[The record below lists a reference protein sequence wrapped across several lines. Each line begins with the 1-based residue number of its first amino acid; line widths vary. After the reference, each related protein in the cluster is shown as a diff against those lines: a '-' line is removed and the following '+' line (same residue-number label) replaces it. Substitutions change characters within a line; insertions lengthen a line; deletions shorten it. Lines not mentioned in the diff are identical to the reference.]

1 MQQLV
6 ILGTGGHAVVLTEIV
21 QLSDQYQLIGFVT
34 PESKIK
40 EKEISHF
47 PILGSDDDLP
57 VLFKKGIKHALIGVG
72 SIGDN
77 GPRKNLY
84 RKIIDIGFFPVGLTH
99 PKAFI
104 SSTAKLGQGIVI
116 MANAVVNSNASIGD
130 NVIVNSGAIIEHDCI
145 IGDHVHIASGACLAG
160 EVQIG
165 SESHI
170 GMGAKVIQCIRIGEN
185 SIVGAGA
192 VVVRD
197 VPDGVTVVGCP
208 AKVLHRKD

>member
-6 ILGTGGHAVVLTEIV
+6 ILGTGGHAMVLTEII
-21 QLSDQYQLIGFVT
+21 QRSDQYQLIGFIT
-34 PESKIK
+34 PDSKIK
-40 EKEISHF
+40 EKQIKHF

-57 VLFKKGIKHALIGVG
+57 MLFKKGIKHAIVGIG

-84 RKIIDIGFFPVGLTH
+84 QRIINIGFSPVGIVH

-104 SSTAKLGQGIVI
+104 SSTTKLGKGVVI
-116 MANAVVNSNASIGD
+116 MANAVVNSNVSIGD

-145 IGDHVHIASGACLAG
+145 IGDHVHVASGSCLAG
-160 EVQIG
+160 GVQVG

-170 GMGAKVIQCIRIGEN
+170 GMGAKVIQCLQIGKN
-185 SIVGAGA
+185 AIVGAGA
-192 VVVRD
+192 VVIRD

-208 AKVLHRKD
+208 AKVLQHKD